1 MGSAGRFQPAS
12 RDRRRWT
19 FLNANSETV
28 EADVQKLDAGAVLK
42 LHRSRHVVRSSARS
56 HLPRSAA
63 ASCVHRSDQG
73 AYFVKM

>member
-1 MGSAGRFQPAS
+1 MTEGTICSVEVGALLLGAKPPAKIQ
-12 RDRRRWT
+12 
-19 FLNANSETV
+19 V
-28 EADVQKLDAGAVLK
+28 
-42 LHRSRHVVRSSARS
+42 RS